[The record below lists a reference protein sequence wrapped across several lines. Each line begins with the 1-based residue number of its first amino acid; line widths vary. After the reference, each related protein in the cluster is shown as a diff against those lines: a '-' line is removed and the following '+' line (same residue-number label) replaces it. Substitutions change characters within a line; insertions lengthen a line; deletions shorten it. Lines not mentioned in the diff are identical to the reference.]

1 LRVLKH
7 HISDRSVMTAT
18 LDLTVLVAVAVG
30 SVVSVE
36 MIHGLEQ
43 ATAVPEFSLAL
54 VSVTMLMI
62 IAIGFYDKRVL
73 ANFDRFAFRLF
84 VGLTLSIVVSAPLLY
99 LVASAITT
107 TYPQFYLR
115 GLELKL
121 ALAFVILAFIGLAIA
136 RKAAAPLLRSQRLH
150 RSVLVLGAGE
160 HAARLAHLVGSS
172 PMITAALH
180 FVDLEHRLDRAVGF
194 GPTELAPRVVGVPY
208 SEPLKRLATRFDVD
222 EIVVADDNARALP
235 VEDLL
240 ECKFSGIPVTNY
252 LSFYE
257 REARRIDL
265 DLMDPQWFIFS
276 DGFDIR
282 GLELLCKRGLDVL
295 VSALALLTFA
305 VPCAVVALLI
315 RWESPGPAIYRQKRV
330 GLGGKSF
337 TLYKFRSM
345 RQQPAAVEERWAAAN
360 DVRVTRIGAFIRRHR
375 IDELPQ
381 LVNVLNGDMS
391 LVGPRPE
398 QPMFVATLSQQIRY
412 YDERHRVKP
421 GITGWAQLNYR
432 YGASVDD
439 ARVKLAYD
447 LYYIKN
453 FSLLLDLLILVQT
466 TRLILWPEGAR

>member
-1 LRVLKH
+1 
-7 HISDRSVMTAT
+7 MTAT
-18 LDLTVLVAVAVG
+18 LDLTVLIAVAVG
-30 SVVSVE
+30 SVIFVE
-36 MIHGLEQ
+36 MLHGLEEL
-43 ATAVPEFSLAL
+43 TAVAEFSLTL
-54 VSVTMLMI
+54 VAVTMVMI
-62 IAIGFYDKRVL
+62 VAIGFYDKRVQ

-84 VGLTLSIVVSAPLLY
+84 IGLALSIVVSAPLLY

-121 ALAFVILAFIGLAIA
+121 ALAFVIMAFIGLAIA
-136 RKAAAPLLRSQRLH
+136 RKAAAPLLRSRQLH
-150 RSVLVLGAGE
+150 RSVLVLGVGE
-160 HAARLAHLVGSS
+160 HAARLARLVGSS
-172 PMITAALH
+172 PVRTAALH
-180 FVDLEHRLDRAVGF
+180 FVDPENRLEQAVGWA
-194 GPTELAPRVVGVPY
+194 EVAPQVVGVPY
-208 SEPLKRLATRFDVD
+208 AEPLKRLAAKYDVD
-222 EIVVADDNARALP
+222 EIVVADDYPSALP

-240 ECKFSGIPVTNY
+240 ECKFSGIPVTDY

-282 GLELLCKRGLDVL
+282 GLELMCKRGLDVL
-295 VSALALLTFA
+295 VSASALLALA

-315 RWESPGPAIYRQKRV
+315 RSESRGPAIYRQKRV
-330 GLGGKSF
+330 GLDGKVF

-345 RQQPAAVEERWAAAN
+345 REQPQAIEERWAAAN
-360 DVRVTRIGAFIRRHR
+360 DDRVTRVGAFIRRHR

-381 LVNVLNGDMS
+381 LFNVLRGDMS

-398 QPMFVATLSQQIRY
+398 QPMFVASLSQQIRY
-412 YDERHRVKP
+412 YEERHRVKP

-432 YGASVDD
+432 YGASVED

-447 LYYIKN
+447 LYYTKN

-466 TRLILWPEGAR
+466 FRLILWPEGAR